1 MSAPTDL
8 AERLAVIIQQ
18 RATNSEM
25 PSLGANIGLPIPPY
39 EEGVS
44 KRDRARQALAGK
56 NAREL
61 GEIAHRLGVHLCDYD
76 LEETGL
82 AVMED
87 GSAPITEITRRDV
100 AKCFGYDLCGEQDVL
115 AIVGKLFPIQTL
127 AAELFSG
134 RSLARD
140 IEQHMVRNPGDW
152 DVEYLFQQI
161 GALKCSRDRFGRL
174 LEAALHP
181 LGSRGSEQTG
191 LADALN
197 GALRRDGYV
206 LSIVDEESGYPIYR
220 LQPLGR
226 GPAGSPK
233 NLIFA
238 STGPKPEIGF
248 SDAINNDIV
257 ILSNASSCLVYERPI
272 RRDGLLWTELVDWWR
287 SMPGVNANDAART
300 LGHRLRASLASDAE
314 RTLFDTYFKVYRP
327 KLASALPAIVPQ
339 VYLHYDPAVVKLLR
353 HRAGLPRQR
362 MDFLLL
368 LPNNQRVVIEVDGAQ
383 HFSRDGEPSLDAY
396 AQMVAADRD
405 LRLAGYEIF
414 RFGANELV
422 GVGAVAVI
430 KRFFDRLWGRH
441 QIVGATGSDDYLS
454 RT

>member
-1 MSAPTDL
+1 MSASSDL
-8 AERLAVIIQQ
+8 AERLAAIIQQ
-18 RATNSEM
+18 RATNAEM
-25 PSLGANIGLPIPPY
+25 PSLCFSIGLTVPPY

-56 NAREL
+56 NQREL
-61 GEIAHRLGVHLCDYD
+61 SEIARRLGVHLGDYD

-82 AVMED
+82 ARLEE
-87 GSAPITEITRRDV
+87 GTPSITEITRRDV
-100 AKCFGYDLCGEQDVL
+100 AKCFGDDLCGEQDVVAL
-115 AIVGKLFPIQTL
+115 VGKLFPIQTL
-127 AAELFSG
+127 ATEFFSD

-181 LGSRGSEQTG
+181 LGRRGSAQTD
-191 LADALN
+191 LVEALN
-197 GALRRDGYV
+197 RVLRRDGYV
-206 LSIVDEESGYPIYR
+206 LRNFHEESGYPIYQ

-226 GPAGSPK
+226 GPTGSPK

-238 STGPKPEIGF
+238 SNGPKPLIGF

-257 ILSNASSCLVYERPI
+257 ILSNASSCLVYDRPI
-272 RRDGLLWTELVDWWR
+272 RRDGLLWSELVEWWR
-287 SMPGVNANDAART
+287 SIPGADADEAART
-300 LGHRLRASLASDAE
+300 LGRRLRSSLASDAE
-314 RTLFDTYFKVYRP
+314 RNLFDTYFKIYRP
-327 KLASALPAIVPQ
+327 KLADALPAIVPQ
-339 VYLHYDPAVVKLLR
+339 VYLHYDPAVVKFLR

-368 LPNNQRVVIEVDGAQ
+368 LPNNQRVVIEVDGSQ
-383 HFSRDGEPSLDAY
+383 HFSRDGAPSLDAY
-396 AQMVAADRD
+396 AEMVAADRD

-414 RFGANELV
+414 RFGSNELV
-422 GVGAVAVI
+422 GAGAVAVI
-430 KRFFDRLWGRH
+430 EHFFDRLWDRH
-441 QIVGATGSDDYLS
+441 KVAAAAGSSD
-454 RT
+454 